1 MQQIRFLSAVVPI
14 LLSGIMTL
22 PLRVHAN
29 PQTKTATAPR
39 GGASALV
46 AEGAAALE
54 RGDTAIAQQRF
65 RQALRVDPNNVT
77 ARTYLGLIADRGG
90 DMEEAER
97 EFGAAAKSA
106 PNSPEARNNYGAI
119 LLKRG
124 RRDEA
129 ARQFEASLRLN
140 PKQTGALVNL
150 AYIHFESGS
159 AQDLRSAQA
168 LFRRALAISP
178 DAESARAL
186 VIIALRLKEPEAATR
201 AYEDYSKL
209 PAGTSSTDAAQ
220 HRELGAALFEAKLYA
235 EAQTELAHALRAEPQ
250 DTKTSVLLARA
261 YRSDKKLDAAE
272 RVLNDAL
279 KSGTQDAAVYAELA
293 EIYES
298 SGHTEQAIPAM
309 RRATELDQHN
319 EAYHF
324 RYAMMLTDTDAPQAA
339 VIRLNEAF
347 KIFPDSAP
355 LWFAMGIAQFQDNKN
370 EDARRAFQKSLE
382 LNPTLWGSFAYLGM
396 IEADSGQASQAI
408 EHYKRAL
415 AIEDGSPVTHYLL
428 AEAYVKL
435 TPPNEPEA
443 ESHLKR
449 AMALDPGLTQ
459 AHLSLGKLYARQ
471 QRLAEAA
478 DQLELVLKADP
489 KLAEA
494 YYQLGRVYVRQKRQ
508 KEGEELLARFQ
519 QLSAEQKQQSE
530 AARRDVLR
538 RLADVRF

>member
-1 MQQIRFLSAVVPI
+1 MQQIRILSAVASI
-14 LLSGIMTL
+14 LLSGIMTI
-22 PLRVHAN
+22 PVRVHAN

-39 GGASALV
+39 PGASVLV
-46 AEGAAALE
+46 SEGAAALE
-54 RGDTAIAQQRF
+54 NGDVAVAQQRF
-65 RQALRVDPNNVT
+65 RQALRIDPNNVA
-77 ARTYLGLIADRGG
+77 ARTYLGLIADRSG
-90 DMEEAER
+90 DLEGAER

-124 RRDEA
+124 RRDKA

-140 PKQTGALVNL
+140 PRQAGALVNL
-150 AYIHFESGS
+150 AQIHFESGTT
-159 AQDLRSAQA
+159 QDLRSAQA
-168 LFRRALAISP
+168 LFQRALAVTP
-178 DAESARAL
+178 DGESARAL
-186 VIIALRLKEPEAATR
+186 VVIALRLKEAGAAR
-201 AYEDYSKL
+201 KAYEDYSRL
-209 PAGTSSTDAAQ
+209 AASGTNADAAQ
-220 HRELGAALFEAKLYA
+220 RRELGAALFEARLYP
-235 EAQTELAHALRAEPQ
+235 EAQTELAIAHNAEPQ
-250 DTKTSVLLARA
+250 DSKTSVLLARA

-272 RVLNDAL
+272 RVLNDTL
-279 KSGTQDAAVYAELA
+279 KSGTQDAAVFAELA
-293 EIYES
+293 EIFES

-319 EAYHF
+319 EGYHF

-382 LNPTLWGSFAYLGM
+382 LNPKLWGSFAYLGM
-396 IEADSGQASQAI
+396 IEADGGQASQAI
-408 EHYKRAL
+408 DDYKRAL
-415 AIEDGSPVTHYLL
+415 AIEDASPVTHYLL
-428 AEAYVKL
+428 AEAYGKL
-435 TPPNEPEA
+435 TPPNEIDA

-449 AMALDPGLTQ
+449 AIELEPGLMQ
-459 AHLSLGKLYARQ
+459 AHLALGKLYARQ
-471 QRLAEAA
+471 QRLTEAA
-478 DQLELVLKADP
+478 AQLELVLKADP
-489 KLAEA
+489 KLAET

-508 KEGEELLARFQ
+508 KEGEGLLARFQ

>member
-1 MQQIRFLSAVVPI
+1 MQLIRILSAVVSI
-14 LLSGIMTL
+14 ILSGIMTL
-22 PLRVHAN
+22 PVCVHAN
-29 PQTKTATAPR
+29 PQTKSTTPTR
-39 GGASALV
+39 GGTSALV

-54 RGDTAIAQQRF
+54 KGDTAVAQQRF
-65 RQALRVDPNNVT
+65 RQALRTDPKNVP
-77 ARTYLGLIADRGG
+77 ARTYLGLIADRSG
-90 DMEEAER
+90 DLEEAER

-124 RRDEA
+124 RRGEA
-129 ARQFEASLRLN
+129 ARQFEASLQLN
-140 PKQTGALVNL
+140 PKQAGALVNL
-150 AYIHFESGS
+150 AQIHFDAGTS
-159 AQDLRSAQA
+159 QDLRSAQA

-178 DAESARAL
+178 DAETARAL
-186 VIIALRLKEPEAATR
+186 VIIALRLKEPEAAKR
-201 AYEDYSKL
+201 AYEEYHKVAASG
-209 PAGTSSTDAAQ
+209 ANADAAQ
-220 HRELGAALFEAKLYA
+220 HRELGAALSEAKLFM
-235 EAQTELAHALRAEPQ
+235 EAQTELALALKAEPR
-250 DTKTSVLLARA
+250 DTKTCVMLART
-261 YRSDKKLDAAE
+261 YRADKKLDAAE

-279 KSGTQDAAVYAELA
+279 KSGAQNAAVYAELA

-382 LNPTLWGSFAYLGM
+382 LNPNLWGSFAYLGM
-396 IEADSGQASQAI
+396 IEADGGQASQAI
-408 EHYKRAL
+408 EDYKRAL
-415 AIEDGSPVTHYLL
+415 AIEDQSPVTHYLL
-428 AEAYVKL
+428 AEAYGKL
-435 TPPNEPEA
+435 TPPNESEA

-449 AMALDPGLTQ
+449 AMELEPGLMQ
-459 AHLSLGKLYARQ
+459 AHLALGKLYARQ

-478 DQLELVLKADP
+478 TQLELVLKADP

-494 YYQLGRVYVRQKRQ
+494 YYQLGRVYLRQKRQ

-530 AARRDVLR
+530 AARRDVLH

>member
-1 MQQIRFLSAVVPI
+1 MQQIRILSVVVSI
-14 LLSGIMTL
+14 VLSGIMTL
-22 PLRVHAN
+22 PVRVHAS
-29 PQTKTATAPR
+29 PQAKSATPPR
-39 GGASALV
+39 SNASALV
-46 AEGAAALE
+46 EEGAAALE
-54 RGDTAIAQQRF
+54 KGDTTLAVQRF
-65 RQALRVDPNNVT
+65 RQALRIDANNVT
-77 ARTYLGLIADRGG
+77 ARTYLGLIADRSG
-90 DMEEAER
+90 DLEEAER

-129 ARQFEASLRLN
+129 AHQFETSLRLN
-140 PKQTGALVNL
+140 PKQPGALVNL
-150 AYIHFESGS
+150 AQIHFEAGS
-159 AQDLRSAQA
+159 EQDLRLARA
-168 LFRRALAISP
+168 LFKRALAITP
-178 DAESARAL
+178 DAESARAM
-186 VIIALRLKEPEAATR
+186 VVIALRLKEPEAAKT
-201 AYEDYSKL
+201 AYADYSRL
-209 PAGTSSTDAAQ
+209 AASGSSADATQ
-220 HRELGAALFEAKLYA
+220 HRELGAALFEEKLYS
-235 EAQTELAHALRAEPQ
+235 EAQTEFALALSAEPR

-261 YRSDKKLDAAE
+261 YRADSKLDAAE

-279 KSGTQDAAVYAELA
+279 KSGGQDAAVYAELA
-293 EIYES
+293 EIFELG
-298 SGHTEQAIPAM
+298 GHAEKAIPAM

-347 KIFPDSAP
+347 KMFPNSAP

-382 LNPTLWGSFAYLGM
+382 LNPKLWGSFAYLGM

-408 EHYKRAL
+408 EDYKRAL
-415 AIEDGSPVTHYLL
+415 AIEDASPVTHYLL
-428 AEAYVKL
+428 AEAYGKL
-435 TPPNEPEA
+435 TPPDESDT

-449 AMALDPGLTQ
+449 AMELEPGLTQ
-459 AHLSLGKLYARQ
+459 AHLALGKLYGRQ
-471 QRLAEAA
+471 QRLDEAA
-478 DQLELVLKADP
+478 TQLELVMKADP

-508 KEGEELLARFQ
+508 KEGEDLLARFQ